1 MSSHPRQTASH
12 RQYLAGLR
20 QVILDCIQKGPA
32 PQRELYDLIWN
43 SGLINQNV
51 SREMANMQVHC
62 IVTDLRRDGV
72 VSRDRRPGRPVTV
85 RLREKCNYSFTSSQ
99 KGANLRAD

>member
-1 MSSHPRQTASH
+1 MSSHPRRTKQH
-12 RQYLAGLR
+12 RQYLAELR
-20 QVILDCIQKGPA
+20 QVILDAIQKGPA
-32 PQRELYDLIWN
+32 PQRDLYDLIWN

-72 VSRDRRPGRPVTV
+72 VSRDRKPGRPVTV
-85 RLREKCNYSFTSSQ
+85 RLR
-99 KGANLRAD
+99 